1 MGECRC
7 RRVASGQAGGV
18 SVFHPEDRLEE
29 SGGGDGDANSTRP
42 PVWVGAICG
51 IVAAGAGLA
60 IGELLA
66 GVWDRWRSPVVVVGD
81 RVIDAVPPAVKD
93 WAIDTFGTSDKVVLI
108 AGTLLI
114 ITVVAALAGVWA
126 ARGRWFAA
134 GTAVV
139 VFAGAGAVASLGRGS
154 AGPVSVV
161 PSVIAGVV
169 TFGVL
174 RLLGPLAAAGWGPVR
189 TESAGAEA
197 AAALAADRAVSMRAL
212 QADSR
217 RRFLGV
223 SAGVAGASVAVA
235 VAGRWLQRQAAVTV
249 DRLKVFLPQ
258 PVSPAPPVP
267 PAASVG
273 VDGVGPFV
281 TPTEDFYRIDTALVV
296 PQIGTDDWTLQITGR
311 VDRPVTL
318 TYDQLLARPMIERV
332 VTIACVSNEVGGD
345 LIGTARWLG
354 CRLDDLLAEAG
365 VQPGADQIVGV
376 SVDGFTAGF
385 PTAVLDGRDALVVVG
400 MNGEPLTAKHGFPAR
415 LVVPGLYGYV
425 SATKWLSE
433 IRLTRFDEFE
443 GYWIP
448 RGWSVEGPVLTQSR
462 IDVPRVGAT
471 VPAGSPTPVAGVAW
485 SMLGEVTR
493 VEVQVDNGEWREA
506 RLGEAYSESTWRQ
519 WSLSWTPDPG
529 EHTLR
534 VRATDEAGET
544 QTAQVTDV
552 APDGA
557 RGWHTIRVRAD

>member
-1 MGECRC
+1 
-7 RRVASGQAGGV
+7 V

-29 SGGGDGDANSTRP
+29 SGNGNANAKSTRP

-139 VFAGAGAVASLGRGS
+139 VFAGAGAAASLGRGS

-189 TESAGAEA
+189 TESGGAEA

-267 PAASVG
+267 PAVSVG

-296 PQIGTDDWTLQITGR
+296 PQIGSDDWTLQITGR

-365 VQPGADQIVGV
+365 VQSEADQVVGV

-448 RGWSVEGPVLTQSR
+448 RGWAVEGPVLTQSR

-493 VEVQVDNGEWREA
+493 VEVQVDDGEWREA

-534 VRATDEAGET
+534 VRTTDEAGET